1 MRSLPQAARYYLVGL
16 WCTALLLSLGISLG
30 YPSHPIQLFDVLSAL
45 IFAIMLMVGDLTSFS
60 MEDDR
65 SMSIALALL
74 IAGVTAL
81 NWPLMLV
88 VVIVGTMS
96 AAIARETVWWQM
108 SSIIAVR
115 AISVVFARWIAILHL
130 GDSMLEPGV
139 GSLPYTTLASLIALL
154 LTGAI
159 VYTVE
164 RVAEGGLAICSE
176 GKSLQQVMR
185 IRPDEVRWHVLMLAP
200 LGGLLATLWEINGFA
215 FMLGIVPMVVLQM
228 AFRNQGE
235 LLRYSTTVQNLAA
248 DSSALSNKLE
258 QLQSLM
264 SAMISTR
271 DVPSMLEMLCHRLA
285 VLLNASNGW
294 VVLLDD
300 LQEPVMVAA
309 YNLPIPIDGAGPFP
323 VPFPKSYET
332 VLGRQR
338 VMMFTDQHTQTLAPL
353 PELTRNLYWNALVCI
368 PLVEEKRVMGAIC
381 FTFPEIRGLSEDEQR
396 VLMTFAHQAATVI
409 QNARLFRKVQESQ
422 AELIQSSKLAAVGTF
437 AAGIAHEFNNLLAG
451 MLGYAQLGMASP
463 DDETKNESLK
473 VVVDTCKR
481 GKSITGSLLTF
492 ARRQEPRREMA
503 DLYDAVQGTLTLME
517 IELRKHNVKVERK
530 INPVPLT
537 ICDAGQISQ
546 VFLNFLTNARDAM
559 KPNGG
564 TLMVRLSSD
573 DKRITLSV
581 SDTGCGIPE
590 SIRDKIFEPFVTTK
604 GALGGSATPGT
615 GLGLSVSYGIVKSHG
630 GTFDVDSELGKGTT
644 MTIHL
649 PILESAQ
656 EAAALVAAEREPDD
670 LPNLNLLVVDDDISI
685 SKSLQGLLG
694 HIGHKVTIYADAL
707 SALDAYRARGFDI
720 VLTDLA
726 MPGMNGI
733 QLLRELRA
741 YDPDARVLIFTG
753 QAMSNLVEE
762 ASRAGAIDVLR
773 KPFELEEVLKA
784 IRSAYFHR
792 RVATVER

>member
-1 MRSLPQAARYYLVGL
+1 MRALPQAARRYLVGL
-16 WCTALLLSLGISLG
+16 WCTALLFALGASLV
-30 YPSHPIQLFDVLSAL
+30 YPSRPIQLIDILSAL
-45 IFAIMLMVGDLTSFS
+45 IFAGMLMVGDLTSFEI
-60 MEDDR
+60 EDDR
-65 SMSIALALL
+65 AISITMALL
-74 IAGVTAL
+74 IAGVTAI
-81 NWPLMLV
+81 NWPLMFG
-88 VVIVGTMS
+88 VVIVGTAS
-96 AAIARETVWWQM
+96 AALARDISWWQM
-108 SSIIAVR
+108 ASIIAVR
-115 AISVVFARWIAILHL
+115 TISVVIASEIALLHL
-130 GDSMLEPGV
+130 SDGFFEPGV
-139 GSLPYTTLASLIALL
+139 GNLPYTTLTALIALL

-159 VYTVE
+159 LYAVE
-164 RVAEGGLAICSE
+164 RIAEGGLAIFAE
-176 GKSLQQVMR
+176 GKPLRQAMR
-185 IRPDEVRWHVLMLAP
+185 FRNDEVRWHVLMLAP

-215 FMLGIVPMVVLQM
+215 FMLGIVPVVVLQN
-228 AFRNQGE
+228 AFRSQGE
-235 LLRYSTTVQNLAA
+235 LLRYSTAVQNLAA

-258 QLQSLM
+258 RLQGLM
-264 SAMISTR
+264 VALISTR
-271 DVPSMLEMLCHRLA
+271 DVPAMLELLCDRLA
-285 VLLNASNGW
+285 VLMSASNGW

-300 LQEPVMVAA
+300 LQQPVMVAA
-309 YNLPIPIDGAGPFP
+309 YNLPIPVDGSGPFP

-353 PELTRNLYWNALVCI
+353 PELTQNIYWNALVCI

-381 FTFPEIRGLSEDEQR
+381 LTFPEIRGLSEDEQR
-396 VLMTFAHQAATVI
+396 VLMTFARQAATVI

-451 MLGYAQLGMASP
+451 MLGYAQLGLASP

-492 ARRQEPRREMA
+492 GRRQEPRRELA
-503 DLYDAVQGTLTLME
+503 DIYDAVQGTLTLME
-517 IELRKHNVKVERK
+517 IELRKHNIKVERK
-530 INPVPLT
+530 ISPVPLT
-537 ICDAGQISQ
+537 ICDSGQISQ

-559 KPNGG
+559 KPAGG
-564 TLMVRLSSD
+564 TLTVRLISD
-573 DKRITLSV
+573 DQRITLAV
-581 SDTGCGIPE
+581 SDTGCGIPD

-630 GTFDVDSELGKGTT
+630 GAFEVDSEPGKGTT

-649 PILESAQ
+649 PIVESAQ
-656 EAAALVAAEREPDD
+656 EAAALAAAEQEPED
-670 LPNLNLLVVDDDISI
+670 LPSLSLLVVDDDISI
-685 SKSLQGLLG
+685 SKSLQGLLE

-707 SALDAYRARGFDI
+707 SALDAYKTRGYDI
-720 VLTDLA
+720 VLSDLS

-733 QLLRELRA
+733 ELLRELRA
-741 YDPDARVLIFTG
+741 YDPEARVLIFTG
-753 QAMSNLVEE
+753 QALPNLIEE
-762 ASRAGAIDVLR
+762 AGRAGALSVLR

-792 RVATVER
+792 RSTPITR